1 MSKVENKV
9 NELKLEMEAIVKDS
23 QVRLET
29 LTSAINEL
37 NQALLRTDENEEQ
50 LNSEAGRLS
59 NEIKLLQE
67 NISTVKASIKE
78 KQERFS
84 MLEPEVIEQN
94 SKVEALQKAIEEDET
109 KLASLNEQNTSSE
122 KKLID
127 IEGEYQ
133 EKETARKALE
143 ASIDEKVNENQVK
156 LEEAKQE
163 NAKVV
168 EMYTVWDY
176 LLSRI
181 DQPEVEIMSIIAS
194 KRKISQDDIKQS
206 AKSVSPVFVGR
217 AISKLE
223 ADGKIVQDEEG
234 KWDLDPSLLGVL
246 D

>member
-1 MSKVENKV
+1 MSKVENKI
-9 NELKLEMEAIVKDS
+9 NELKSEMEAIVSDS
-23 QVRLET
+23 KVRLET
-29 LTSAINEL
+29 LSSAINEL
-37 NQALLRTDENEEQ
+37 NQALLRTNENEEQ
-50 LNSEAGRLS
+50 LNSEAGKLS

-67 NISTVKASIKE
+67 NISTAKGSTKE
-78 KQERFS
+78 KQERVS
-84 MLEPEVIEQN
+84 NLGPEIKELN
-94 SKVEALQKAIEEDET
+94 SKIEALQKSIEEDET
-109 KLASLNEQNTSSE
+109 KLTSLNEQNASSE
-122 KKLID
+122 KKLTD
-127 IEGEYQ
+127 IEAEYQ

-163 NAKVV
+163 NVKVV

-181 DQPEVEIMSIIAS
+181 DQPEVEIMAIIAS
-194 KRKISQDDIKQS
+194 NRKISQDDIKKS
-206 AKSVSPVFVGR
+206 AKGVSPVFVGR

-234 KWDLDPSLLGVL
+234 MWDLAPSLLGVI